1 MKQEQSPTAW
11 NDLFG
16 RLRRFSPQQ
25 KDSQRMPDTVTESV
39 SQSSQ
44 VTSSLPLQGECVTF
58 TGRLAS
64 MNHRDAAA
72 LVETYGGRAVSSMSK
87 SVTMVVIGEEGW
99 PLEEDGQPSQK
110 MIAATAQITEGAD
123 LRLVAESDWL
133 HLIGLNEQ
141 RDEIQRSYTPA
152 MLSRLLDLP
161 VGMIRRWSRIGLIR
175 PVRRVCRLPYFD
187 FREVSNAQRLAGLL
201 QDGIKA
207 EVLEESLGQLSSTLT
222 GTDRSLA
229 QLNLL
234 IQDKKVVLR
243 DTHGVLNPRTGQRL
257 LDFEEGPAL
266 KVIGDDAVDIQDGIR
281 QEETESDNDS
291 FQLRLPTNIRG
302 ADSTNRKSLDTGDQ
316 PVSLSFEAAVIR
328 RDERSMN
335 DFSAGEWF
343 HEGCWLAEE
352 SEFDSAI
359 NAFRNSLSRL
369 ALDQMNSPMGAETAT
384 SGFSNSDAGEVD
396 VFPDPAD
403 VHFHLADALYRAG
416 SVGGAIERYHCAI
429 EFAPDFIE
437 AWTQLGCLLAESKN
451 LERAEEAFQTAISIH
466 QSNPDALL
474 HYAQLLDEM
483 SRPDEAAEVWTQYLR
498 YDSRGPWADH
508 ARKRLGLADVT

>member
-1 MKQEQSPTAW
+1 
-11 NDLFG
+11 
-16 RLRRFSPQQ
+16 
-25 KDSQRMPDTVTESV
+25 MPVVVTESV
-39 SQSSQ
+39 SPSSQ
-44 VTSSLPLQGECVTF
+44 ITSSLPLQGECVTF

-87 SVTMVVIGEEGW
+87 SVTMIIIGEEGW
-99 PLEEDGQPSQK
+99 PLEEDGQPAQK
-110 MIAATAQITEGAD
+110 MIAATAQIAEGAE

-133 HLIGLNEQ
+133 HLIGLNER
-141 RDEIQRSYTPA
+141 RDEIKRSYTPA

-161 VGMIRRWSRIGLIR
+161 VGMIRRWSRIGLLR

-187 FREVSNAQRLAGLL
+187 FREVSNAQRLASLL
-201 QDGIKA
+201 QDGIRA
-207 EVLEESLGQLSSTLT
+207 EVLEASLGQLSCTLA

-257 LDFEEGPAL
+257 LDFEETTVLSVVTDDDPTADEDSALNPTLSVMSGEDKAGHLLVDAAASEDSPAENP
-266 KVIGDDAVDIQDGIR
+266 A
-281 QEETESDNDS
+281 SPDS
-291 FQLRLPTNIRG
+291 G
-302 ADSTNRKSLDTGDQ
+302 HQ

-335 DFSAGEWF
+335 DFSAAEWF

-359 NAFRNSLSRL
+359 NAFRNCLSRL
-369 ALDQMNSPMGAETAT
+369 ALDQMNSPVGAVPFTTGFAT
-384 SGFSNSDAGEVD
+384 SDPVEAEL
-396 VFPDPAD
+396 FPDPAD

-416 SVGGAIERYHCAI
+416 AVGGAIERYHCAI

-437 AWTQLGCLLAESKN
+437 AWTQLGCLLAETKKQAQ
-451 LERAEEAFQTAISIH
+451 AEEAFQTAISIH

-483 SRPDEAAEVWTQYLR
+483 CRSDEAAGIWEQYLQ

-508 ARKRLGLADVT
+508 ARKRLGLADVN

>member
-1 MKQEQSPTAW
+1 M
-11 NDLFG
+11 
-16 RLRRFSPQQ
+16 
-25 KDSQRMPDTVTESV
+25 
-39 SQSSQ
+39 
-44 VTSSLPLQGECVTF
+44 TF

-110 MIAATAQITEGAD
+110 MVAATAQITEGAD
-123 LRLVAESDWL
+123 LTLVAESDWL
-133 HLIGLNEQ
+133 HLIGLNER
-141 RDEIQRSYTPA
+141 RDEIKRSYTPA

-187 FREVSNAQRLAGLL
+187 FREVSNAQRLADLL

-207 EVLEESLGQLSSTLT
+207 EVLEQSLGQLSATLA

-257 LDFEEGPAL
+257 LDFEEAAPL
-266 KVIGDDAVDIQDGIR
+266 KVVVDDGGPDAVGDDGS
-281 QEETESDNDS
+281 ESDRP
-291 FQLRLPTNIRG
+291 QLQLAVVSGDAAPTTAVPPEKN
-302 ADSTNRKSLDTGDQ
+302 DQ

-359 NAFRNSLSRL
+359 NAFRNCLSRM
-369 ALDQMNSPMGAETAT
+369 ALDQMNSPVGAV
-384 SGFSNSDAGEVD
+384 SGAQGLANSDQGDLEL
-396 VFPDPAD
+396 FPDPAD

-416 SVGGAIERYHCAI
+416 AVGGAIERYHCAI

-437 AWTQLGCLLAESKN
+437 AWTQLGCLLAETQKWS
-451 LERAEEAFQTAISIH
+451 RAEEAFQTAISIH

-474 HYAQLLDEM
+474 HYAQLLDEI
-483 SRPDEAAEVWTQYLR
+483 SRPDEAASVWEQYLQ

-508 ARKRLGLADVT
+508 ARKRLGLAEVT

>member
-1 MKQEQSPTAW
+1 
-11 NDLFG
+11 
-16 RLRRFSPQQ
+16 
-25 KDSQRMPDTVTESV
+25 MPVIVTESV
-39 SQSSQ
+39 SEISQ
-44 VTSSLPLQGECVTF
+44 VNSSLPLQGECVTF

-72 LVETYGGRAVSSMSK
+72 LVETYGGRSVSSMSK
-87 SVTMVVIGEEGW
+87 SVTMVIIGEEGW

-110 MIAATAQITEGAD
+110 MLAATAQITEGAD

-133 HLIGLNEQ
+133 HLIGLNER
-141 RDEIQRSYTPA
+141 RDEIKRSYTPA

-187 FREVSNAQRLAGLL
+187 FREVSNAQRLAALL

-257 LDFEEGPAL
+257 LDFEETTAL
-266 KVIGDDAVDIQDGIR
+266 TVVTDDLDDGR
-281 QEETESDNDS
+281 AFNRAATVHDASFDSDVAERDGS
-291 FQLRLPTNIRG
+291 AGERRSLQLSVASEQPP
-302 ADSTNRKSLDTGDQ
+302 SKSGVSGSDEQ

-359 NAFRNSLSRL
+359 NAFRNCLSRL
-369 ALDQMNSPMGAETAT
+369 ALDQMNSPLGSVNAAPGSMT
-384 SGFSNSDAGEVD
+384 SDPADLEL
-396 VFPDPAD
+396 FPDPAD

-416 SVGGAIERYHCAI
+416 AVGGAIERYHCAI

-437 AWTQLGCLLAESKN
+437 AWTQLGCLLSETKDPG
-451 LERAEEAFQTAISIH
+451 RAEEAFQTAISIH
-466 QSNPDALL
+466 PSNPDALL

-483 SRPDEAAEVWTQYLR
+483 SRPEEAAGVWENYLR

-508 ARKRLGLADVT
+508 ARKRLGLTEVT

>member
-1 MKQEQSPTAW
+1 
-11 NDLFG
+11 
-16 RLRRFSPQQ
+16 
-25 KDSQRMPDTVTESV
+25 MPVIVTESV
-39 SQSSQ
+39 SQISQ
-44 VTSSLPLQGECVTF
+44 LNSSLPLQGECVTF

-87 SVTMVVIGEEGW
+87 SVTMVIIGEEGW

-110 MIAATAQITEGAD
+110 MLAATAQITDGAD

-133 HLIGLNEQ
+133 HLIGLNER
-141 RDEIQRSYTPA
+141 RDEIKRSYTPA

-187 FREVSNAQRLAGLL
+187 FREVSNAQRLASLL

-207 EVLEESLGQLSSTLT
+207 EVLEESLGQLSLALT

-257 LDFEEGPAL
+257 LDFEETAAL
-266 KVIGDDAVDIQDGIR
+266 TVVADDCAVDDCAADGHAAGDRDQAQTEIHTADVR
-281 QEETESDNDS
+281 PAAFPAEDSVDARHSLQLSVATEQTPSENRESDS
-291 FQLRLPTNIRG
+291 
-302 ADSTNRKSLDTGDQ
+302 AEQ

-359 NAFRNSLSRL
+359 NAFRNCLSRL
-369 ALDQMNSPMGAETAT
+369 SLDQMNSPLGAVTGAPGSMT
-384 SGFSNSDAGEVD
+384 SDPADLEL
-396 VFPDPAD
+396 FPDPAD

-416 SVGGAIERYHCAI
+416 AIGGAIERYHCAI

-437 AWTQLGCLLAESKN
+437 AWTQLGCLLAETQAPG
-451 LERAEEAFQTAISIH
+451 RAEEAFQTAISIH
-466 QSNPDALL
+466 PSNPDALL

-483 SRPDEAAEVWTQYLR
+483 ARTEEAAGVWEKYLR

-508 ARKRLGLADVT
+508 ARKRLGIAEVT

>member
-1 MKQEQSPTAW
+1 MAVI
-11 NDLFG
+11 
-16 RLRRFSPQQ
+16 
-25 KDSQRMPDTVTESV
+25 VTESV
-39 SQSSQ
+39 SQPSQ

-87 SVTMVVIGEEGW
+87 TVTMVVIGEEGW

-110 MIAATAQITEGAD
+110 MLAATAQITEGAE

-133 HLIGLNEQ
+133 HLIGLNER
-141 RDEIQRSYTPA
+141 RDEIKRSYTPA

-187 FREVSNAQRLAGLL
+187 FREVSNAQRLASLL

-207 EVLEESLGQLSSTLT
+207 EVLEESLGQLSSTLA

-234 IQDKKVVLR
+234 IQDKKVLLR

-257 LDFEEGPAL
+257 LDFEETAELKVVGDHGGSTGPAEAVADKNGSENDRPQHQL
-266 KVIGDDAVDIQDGIR
+266 TVALGDTAV
-281 QEETESDNDS
+281 
-291 FQLRLPTNIRG
+291 PTDLN
-302 ADSTNRKSLDTGDQ
+302 DQ

-328 RDERSMN
+328 RGERSMN
-335 DFSAGEWF
+335 DFSASEWF

-359 NAFRNSLSRL
+359 NAFRNCLSRL
-369 ALDQMNSPMGAETAT
+369 ALDQMNSPVGAVLG
-384 SGFSNSDAGEVD
+384 SPGSVNSEPADLEL
-396 VFPDPAD
+396 FPDPAD

-416 SVGGAIERYHCAI
+416 AVGGAIERYHCAI

-437 AWTQLGCLLAESKN
+437 AWTQLGCLLAETKKP
-451 LERAEEAFQTAISIH
+451 ERAEEAFQTAISIH

-474 HYAQLLDEM
+474 HYAQLLDEI
-483 SRPDEAAEVWTQYLR
+483 SRPDEAASVWEQYLQ

-508 ARKRLGLADVT
+508 ARKRLGLAEVT